1 MRGRLTTFVQIGG
14 PLALLA
20 IAPAIW
26 FGGPPGGIALALVP
40 LILLMRRAL
49 RLPFAPRASD
59 KLLVACALWTGVTAL
74 AVSDWQVAAPK
85 LFGVLLGLSLAYL
98 ISADTYSGQW
108 VHLLW
113 LGLAIGVAGL
123 IAIAALFLAEWP
135 QRKLL
140 PLDNLYTVLPTGPRV
155 VDHGG
160 RTGGIG
166 PNQIGGAL
174 ALLAP
179 LTLALSLNRTETRRI
194 VCTVAALVLVFALAV
209 LVLTQSR
216 SAYVGTMVGL
226 ALVGWWWLRQRTWF
240 RRRPWARMAMH
251 ATVSLIVAGLLAA
264 MAFTWLAPLDST
276 ADTLKGRLT
285 IWSVSTL
292 LIGEHLYTGVGPG
305 QFSLVLKSTFP
316 QLSASVAPHIPHAH
330 NLVLQSL
337 LDLGLA
343 AAVLLGTLI
352 AVALRALI
360 TAARAAGDGSRQLLA
375 VGLVGSLAA
384 FFAYGLTDTIA
395 PGARGGL
402 PFWLVL
408 GLALAC
414 GRLARQHRRPA

>member
-1 MRGRLTTFVQIGG
+1 
-14 PLALLA
+14 
-20 IAPAIW
+20 
-26 FGGPPGGIALALVP
+26 
-40 LILLMRRAL
+40 MRRAL
-49 RLPFAPRASD
+49 RLPIAPRASG
-59 KLLVACALWTGVTAL
+59 KLLVACALCTGVTAL

-85 LFGVLLGLSLAYL
+85 LFGVLLGLSFAYL
-98 ISADTYSGQW
+98 ISADTPSSGW

-113 LGLAIGVAGL
+113 LGLVLGMASLVT
-123 IAIAALFLAEWP
+123 IAALFLTEWP

-140 PLDNLYTVLPTGPRV
+140 PLDGLYTMLPRGPRV

-160 RTGGIG
+160 RIGGIG
-166 PNQIGGAL
+166 PNQIGGTL

-194 VCTVAALVLVFALAV
+194 VCTIAALVLVFALAV
-209 LVLTQSR
+209 LLLTQSR
-216 SAYVGTMVGL
+216 SAYVGAMVGL
-226 ALVGWWWLRQRTWF
+226 ALVGWWWLRQRAWF
-240 RRRPWARMAMH
+240 RRRPWARLAMH
-251 ATVSLIVAGLLAA
+251 ATVSLTVGGLLAA

-276 ADTLKGRLT
+276 TDTLQGRLT
-285 IWSVSTL
+285 IWSASIL

-305 QFSLVLKSTFP
+305 HFSLVLKSTFP
-316 QLSASVAPHIPHAH
+316 QLSASVAPHVPHAH
-330 NLVLQSL
+330 NLILQTL
-337 LDLGLA
+337 LDLGLIA
-343 AAVLLGTLI
+343 AFLLGTLI
-352 AVALRALI
+352 AVALRGLI
-360 TAARAAGDGSRQLLA
+360 TVARTAGDGSRQLLA

-384 FFAYGLTDTIA
+384 FFVYGLTDTIA